1 MKSIIYVSVAI
12 VSFLIFIGFAEK
24 RHITVW
30 MIGDSTMAIKSQN
43 KHPETGW
50 GMPFASFFKEE
61 VVVKNHAKNGR
72 STKSFKNEGLWKEVY
87 ENLKAGDYVFIQ
99 FGHND
104 EKVDK
109 PNVGV
114 TLEQFEA
121 NLREYVELVKAKNA
135 FPILLTPIA
144 RRKFDEGKL
153 QDTHGDYGNIACAL
167 AQKVKVPC
175 IDMRKVSNELLS
187 ELGEES
193 SKKLFL
199 HLEKG
204 HVNYPKGV
212 TDNTHLNEVGAKRI
226 AELVARELKTQK
238 IALSSYL
245 K

>member
-1 MKSIIYVSVAI
+1 MKSIIYVSVNL
-12 VSFLIFIGFAEK
+12 VFLFVFIGFTEK
-24 RHITVW
+24 RVITVW

-43 KHPETGW
+43 KYPETGW
-50 GMPFASFFKEE
+50 GMPFASYFKEE
-61 VVVKNHAKNGR
+61 VIVKNHAKNGR

-87 ENLKAGDYVFIQ
+87 ENVKAGDYVFIQ

-114 TLEQFEA
+114 TPEQFEA

-144 RRKFDEGKL
+144 RRKFDDGKL
-153 QDTHGDYGNIACAL
+153 QDTHGEYGNIACVL
-167 AQKVKVPC
+167 GQKMKVPC